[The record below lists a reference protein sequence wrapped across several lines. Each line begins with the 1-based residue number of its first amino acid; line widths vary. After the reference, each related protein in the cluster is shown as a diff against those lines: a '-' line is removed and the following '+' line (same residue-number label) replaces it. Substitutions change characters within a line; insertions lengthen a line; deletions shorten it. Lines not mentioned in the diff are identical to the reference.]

1 MKKIF
6 NFTKKKKGSP
16 SASDTGSV
24 LSVGYDLKE
33 KDLGK
38 VHKAAFT
45 GDVSKLRQ
53 LAKKNDLNQL
63 DKENRTAL
71 HVACVHGHTEVVQFL
86 VESKVKLNLCDNQ
99 NRSALMKAVQCQQD
113 RCVSILLEHE
123 ADPNLVDING
133 NTALHLAARIPS
145 LSVALQLLEHEANIN
160 AQNKEGNT
168 PLALSVEENHT
179 EMAEL
184 LLKEGADVNVKN
196 QEQRSSL
203 MIAACSGQISMVRL
217 LLQYNAD
224 ITVKDDKG
232 WSSDDYAVMNGH
244 HACSHL
250 IIEHGTKRKALQ
262 SPSHLPSSKKKQTSL
277 LGSPEAG
284 FSLGGPALDKD
295 DTEDNSHADSISRAS
310 KSGPADSWPSTDEDD
325 ELDLSPKKPQ
335 KVNLKKLMSASKRER
350 KEGDE
355 AEMSELPCG
364 SKQDTGSPEGP
375 AEESEEGEEDD
386 EDEDEEE
393 EDDDDDEEEDEE
405 DNDEEEDDDEEEED
419 EEEEE
424 EEEEEDGD
432 DNAGEE
438 DEEDEES
445 GGEKEEQKDADV
457 AKIQVPDKGIEDPE
471 MAKFTA
477 VKGSE
482 EIPESGVQVSES
494 DLNAEAEVQAEQS
507 AVDLLEEDG
516 VTRNVQSGVIE
527 ETGLQEES
535 AFNERAE
542 CVKID
547 KEEVP
552 EFTSDVTVNVA
563 PESPLCPS
571 PAPRALDVEDD
582 CLVSAIRVES
592 RISDEE
598 EVFSDHFSNPTG
610 ALRTPLQSSG
620 STPRN
625 NRIESNCEDDGEDED
640 WDDEEDEELLEV
652 EKSETVDNDAH
663 FEADTPEFEKANV
676 TSVQSQYDE
685 GDIGDEEHPAT
696 SDLNLDN
703 GVVLHDGTGGVDG
716 DGSDDDDDDDDG
728 GDEDND
734 KDVNEDKYD
743 KQEEINDTK
752 KSSKFLTLL
761 GQKEEPESSD
771 NSWDSVSDK
780 EKAEEMKDGN
790 TLAIVMD
797 DDDTNKDSLLE
808 DNRSPLETT
817 ISSEDGTV
825 KHQGDEEHIPVSMIV
840 GNDDDDQSDDS
851 EHCLN
856 VSDKEED
863 KNQDSD
869 SEVQQMQYDFAS
881 RTVKVTEIS
890 NSDDSQDNSLVEET
904 GDIQLSADN
913 HSEDQQNTVAKLDES
928 SSEGSLSNPTSP
940 SPAHS
945 DLHSPSPS
953 RVIHCPS
960 EDNDQESQITV
971 VDRFIDVKHPSPN
984 LSSLDGIDDCFGLA
998 EETKNDLE
1006 AEKEEHVVF
1015 HEDIPHTDIDDVDLN
1030 SHSDE
1035 DAVKEE
1041 HENLSSEEHLD
1052 ESMHQNISEKGSEQ
1066 ENVSSE
1072 DESEEDD
1079 VAEDDDKAETDH
1091 DEEGSE
1097 HDEEDDNPQKAEKSQ
1112 DKKRDFMSELGIEK
1126 EDEEEDSPWDSESG
1140 SDSPRKKTQDGS
1152 SSPTKSH
1159 KTMASICEE
1168 NNEALL
1174 YIPSFIR
1181 GSKHSRVFSSVGWP
1195 GGQKAAVLKNS
1206 QVEEKEEEEEEEEK
1220 EEGDEEEEEENE
1232 DDEEDEEVKNDQNNK
1247 EKQPNLIHREPVS
1260 VLSTIMHSKG
1270 AEKKTDFMEEL
1281 GLGDVDDLEDASDWD
1296 SASTTS
1302 RASKN
1307 IPACKL
1313 DEELAGETPV
1323 ALPVVQEQDPDT
1335 SSPDVQEPARPE
1347 LKGPSPTATPPLPNP
1362 RTHTAHPGVQSQPQ
1376 PQPQPRTHRNSAQKP
1391 ESDEE
1396 SDWDTNNTSSPTKAT
1411 NPLPNIVKTETATP
1425 PEDGASECS
1434 SEASEPPDMERELL
1448 EAAELDVNRPYHLGP
1463 SKYQSSEHE
1472 KEEQEGKEKEDQ
1484 SNITWEQRYEKIW
1497 VEIEKKE
1504 TKSQYKN
1511 VAAELKERFGEIEQN
1526 ERCESTR
1533 DVELEEEESKEAK
1546 KEMESETAVPESASE
1561 EDSSE
1566 DEGEP
1571 IVRPAARARTVRL
1584 VTIPEQRESG
1594 VEESCSEEPKGASCH
1609 IPTDEDDSEA
1619 DLPHDDFTN
1628 DEDIQQPSPELL
1640 KETERNDQACKHT
1653 ANPSIEANENEAN
1666 TGLPVTCD
1674 LAKEQLTEEAMS
1686 SPVRF
1691 VSELK
1696 IPFSKSEAQ
1705 SSNSEEEVEEGRQ
1718 KCISESGV
1726 AKADDM
1732 KVKSKSTALW
1742 ESSKQPEVEQEKG
1755 KKAETNTSKPIP
1767 EQEGNSDRGSPQK
1780 DDGLEGRDSVSP
1792 RWQTRSPRS
1801 KNRRTPA
1808 DEDEQKRTHGSQGN
1822 LLRVPAPQQARPPF
1836 PVNHRNGDP
1845 LSVFDD
1851 SSLSEVSEDEGRYPS
1866 SRYKTEKSGGELE
1879 MADDFEDLTQSSDT
1893 ATEELDSAASG
1904 YRHASLLINQ
1914 LDSSSI
1920 DSVSMVK
1927 LQNMFREYEHTI
1939 QRERSRHSR
1948 LVDKVSQLEQERSDL
1963 RLLLEETRDNKSSL
1977 EHLRLE
1983 LETDLNN
1990 LKFLLK
1996 QEQEKHQSAS
2006 MLYDKTRE
2014 QLRRKEEQHRAEAEE
2029 RQKVELNMRNLEL
2042 EMRAL
2047 MNTLKQLEEDRN
2059 ETQRLLAHE
2068 RSARALQEELL
2079 NSHLRKQQDIEE
2091 ENLKNLNKSNEVMSQ
2106 LTEVSDRERE
2116 LQQQVCTLQEELS
2129 CVRAELDRSHCHS
2142 QQEESRLSEERDALR
2157 ERLEDA
2163 RRDLKLNEEALTQTV
2178 FQYNGQLSALKA
2190 ECSVVSAKLEHERQ
2204 TRQQL
2209 EAEAE
2214 ASRARLQAALQETE
2228 RCQALRTE
2236 AERALQRERDE
2247 HQRAQDKRSMES
2259 GSQRD
2264 TIQSLSQKL
2273 SKAEARAN
2281 SLENECHRT
2290 ALSVTEKGVLLETV
2304 MREREQA
2311 QARLKELEAALQS
2324 EREQSTRTSA
2334 RHEAVQERLA
2344 QAQSEA
2350 ALLRQ
2355 QLEEANNKGTAK
2367 ERAATDAQ
2375 ERFADVL
2382 NQLRAD
2388 GEERVQLVEERSK
2401 ELATKN
2407 AELREQNYK
2416 LEQEKGERESSL
2428 RQLQQELADS
2438 LKKLSMCEASLEVNT
2453 RYRND
2458 LEEEK
2463 VRTQKELDRLRG
2475 KLQESEEQYV
2485 QGERR
2490 INSLKGSLDEKERE
2504 VISTGQKLQEV
2515 LAASTSTEQT
2525 IKQLEEA
2532 VQRLEIENARLE
2544 AAAKQ
2549 QTNRIE
2555 VLQKEVQ
2562 EANVPSN
2569 SSPGGG
2575 MRHRFEDLVTNLQS
2589 SKMTL
2594 EDQLSREMQK
2604 QSMLS
2609 HNAQDSQALWEE
2621 ELKSRSRIG
2630 LRLAE
2635 LEKEKGEL
2643 SSQMELEKKKAKK
2656 IAEQKKAVDSRLDE
2670 EMKRNTE
2677 LQKEM
2682 YRLRTLVKTAKKK
2695 LREQDGGELASPFG
2709 SLRGETGHRH
2719 SEAEGAISRMKSK
2732 VDDLQVQLEREA
2744 SRCSRLE
2751 EVNKQLKEQLGS
2763 LKSLRRSHE
2772 CLERSKRQ
2780 LEEEVTG
2787 LRRQVES
2794 GLMDQ
2799 SQAEQY
2805 RRETEERARQEIRH
2819 KLEEVNLFL
2828 QTQAASQEA
2837 LEQIKAANEASQR
2850 AQLEQ
2855 RIKEL
2860 EGELSR
2866 VRTNQQDSQVQR
2878 DSSRTEL
2885 ERYKQL
2891 YTEELRLRKSFA
2903 AKLDRSNERL
2913 AEANTKLLSERQR
2926 SKSLLTSSIMNGSLA
2941 GPGLDAA
2948 SLGSV
2953 GAYGASLG
2961 PLNRSLGL
2969 GSPLLGSVGEPPSNR
2984 VEAYLAKMQSE
2995 LEKNIS
3001 KELDCVTA
3009 ELDGGSAR
3017 MSPVGSASESQKNL
3031 NFNINLEQQDPLSRA
3046 TQQYLEVLKKN
3057 YMI

>member
-38 VHKAAFT
+38 VQKAAFT
-45 GDVSKLRQ
+45 GDVTKLRQ

-71 HVACVHGHTEVVQFL
+71 HIACVHGHTEVVQFL

-168 PLALSVEENHT
+168 PLILSVEENHA

-184 LLKEGADVNVKN
+184 LLKEGADINIKN
-196 QEQRSSL
+196 QEQRPPL
-203 MIAACSGQISMVRL
+203 MIAACNGQINMVRL

-224 ITVKDDKG
+224 ITVKDIKG

-250 IIEHGTKRKALQ
+250 IIEHGTKRKSLQ
-262 SPSHLPSSKKKQTSL
+262 SPPHLAPGKKKQASM

-295 DTEDNSHADSISRAS
+295 AAEGTSKEAGKDTEDNSHADSISRAS
-310 KSGPADSWPSTDEDD
+310 RSGPADSWPSTDEDD

-335 KVNLKKLMSASKRER
+335 KVNLKKLMSASKREQ
-350 KEGDE
+350 KEVVVDQDPNK
-355 AEMSELPCG
+355 SWSG
-364 SKQDTGSPEGP
+364 S
-375 AEESEEGEEDD
+375 ESEPNSEG
-386 EDEDEEE
+386 
-393 EDDDDDEEEDEE
+393 
-405 DNDEEEDDDEEEED
+405 
-419 EEEEE
+419 
-424 EEEEEDGD
+424 
-432 DNAGEE
+432 NAIEHR
-438 DEEDEES
+438 
-445 GGEKEEQKDADV
+445 AFAV
-457 AKIQVPDKGIEDPE
+457 ALP
-471 MAKFTA
+471 A
-477 VKGSE
+477 S
-482 EIPESGVQVSES
+482 S
-494 DLNAEAEVQAEQS
+494 
-507 AVDLLEEDG
+507 
-516 VTRNVQSGVIE
+516 
-527 ETGLQEES
+527 
-535 AFNERAE
+535 
-542 CVKID
+542 
-547 KEEVP
+547 
-552 EFTSDVTVNVA
+552 TSPQNPVA
-563 PESPLCPS
+563 PTP
-571 PAPRALDVEDD
+571 
-582 CLVSAIRVES
+582 
-592 RISDEE
+592 IS
-598 EVFSDHFSNPTG
+598 FSKPPQMNS
-610 ALRTPLQSSG
+610 TPLISS
-620 STPRN
+620 
-625 NRIESNCEDDGEDED
+625 
-640 WDDEEDEELLEV
+640 
-652 EKSETVDNDAH
+652 H
-663 FEADTPEFEKANV
+663 
-676 TSVQSQYDE
+676 
-685 GDIGDEEHPAT
+685 
-696 SDLNLDN
+696 
-703 GVVLHDGTGGVDG
+703 
-716 DGSDDDDDDDDG
+716 
-728 GDEDND
+728 
-734 KDVNEDKYD
+734 
-743 KQEEINDTK
+743 
-752 KSSKFLTLL
+752 
-761 GQKEEPESSD
+761 
-771 NSWDSVSDK
+771 K
-780 EKAEEMKDGN
+780 EKA
-790 TLAIVMD
+790 
-797 DDDTNKDSLLE
+797 
-808 DNRSPLETT
+808 
-817 ISSEDGTV
+817 
-825 KHQGDEEHIPVSMIV
+825 
-840 GNDDDDQSDDS
+840 
-851 EHCLN
+851 
-856 VSDKEED
+856 
-863 KNQDSD
+863 
-869 SEVQQMQYDFAS
+869 
-881 RTVKVTEIS
+881 
-890 NSDDSQDNSLVEET
+890 
-904 GDIQLSADN
+904 
-913 HSEDQQNTVAKLDES
+913 
-928 SSEGSLSNPTSP
+928 
-940 SPAHS
+940 
-945 DLHSPSPS
+945 
-953 RVIHCPS
+953 
-960 EDNDQESQITV
+960 
-971 VDRFIDVKHPSPN
+971 
-984 LSSLDGIDDCFGLA
+984 
-998 EETKNDLE
+998 
-1006 AEKEEHVVF
+1006 
-1015 HEDIPHTDIDDVDLN
+1015 
-1030 SHSDE
+1030 
-1035 DAVKEE
+1035 
-1041 HENLSSEEHLD
+1041 
-1052 ESMHQNISEKGSEQ
+1052 
-1066 ENVSSE
+1066 SSE
-1072 DESEEDD
+1072 DEYEEDD
-1079 VAEDDDKAETDH
+1079 IEEEYDKAET
-1091 DEEGSE
+1091 ERSEGSE
-1097 HDEEDDNPQKAEKSQ
+1097 HDEEVEQPQKTEKSQ

-1126 EDEEEDSPWDSESG
+1126 EDDEEDSPWDSESG
-1140 SDSPRKKTQDGS
+1140 SDSPSKKQQHGS
-1152 SSPTKSH
+1152 NSLNKSH
-1159 KTMASICEE
+1159 KAMASICEE
-1168 NNEALL
+1168 SNEALL
-1174 YIPSFIR
+1174 YIPSFLR
-1181 GSKHSRVFSSVGWP
+1181 GSKHSSVFRSVGWP
-1195 GGQKAAVLKNS
+1195 GGQKAVVLMTTRD
-1206 QVEEKEEEEEEEEK
+1206 EEEEEK
-1220 EEGDEEEEEENE
+1220 EEDDVDDDEPEEE
-1232 DDEEDEEVKNDQNNK
+1232 KS
-1247 EKQPNLIHREPVS
+1247 EKQQTLIHREPVS
-1260 VLSTIMHSKG
+1260 VLSKLMDSKD

-1302 RASKN
+1302 KASKN
-1307 IPACKL
+1307 IPAYKL
-1313 DEELAGETPV
+1313 EEELVGETQG
-1323 ALPVVQEQDPDT
+1323 ALPVLPEQELDT
-1335 SSPDVQEPARPE
+1335 SSPEAQEAASTERSR
-1347 LKGPSPTATPPLPNP
+1347 PSPAATPPLPSP
-1362 RTHTAHPGVQSQPQ
+1362 RSLTTRTGVQPQ
-1376 PQPQPRTHRNSAQKP
+1376 PQPQPRIHKNPAQKP

-1396 SDWDTNNTSSPTKAT
+1396 SDWDTDNNSSPTKVT
-1411 NPLPNIVKTETATP
+1411 TPLLNIAQTEAETP
-1425 PEDGASECS
+1425 QEDGASDSS
-1434 SEASEPPDMERELL
+1434 SEASGHADQERETLD
-1448 EAAELDVNRPYHLGP
+1448 ASELDVISPCQLGP
-1463 SKYQSSEHE
+1463 SDYQPSELE
-1472 KEEQEGKEKEDQ
+1472 KEERDGIEKEDL
-1484 SNITWEQRYEKIW
+1484 NKTTWEERYEKIW
-1497 VEIEKKE
+1497 VESDKKE

-1511 VAAELKERFGEIEQN
+1511 VAAELKERFGEIQLKKPY
-1526 ERCESTR
+1526 ESDE
-1533 DVELEEEESKEAK
+1533 DVEVKEGEEKEEEK
-1546 KEMESETAVPESASE
+1546 KELKRDTDVPESASE

-1571 IVRPAARARTVRL
+1571 IVRPTARARTVKL
-1584 VTIPEQRESG
+1584 LPIPEQRESG
-1594 VEESCSEEPKGASCH
+1594 LEESCSEEPNGAPSH
-1609 IPTDEDDSEA
+1609 TTSDEGSEA
-1619 DLPHDDFTN
+1619 DLPHDDFTE
-1628 DEDIQQPSPELL
+1628 DQDIQRPTPKPFEEAQNSVHGSGHSVDPSS
-1640 KETERNDQACKHT
+1640 NV
-1653 ANPSIEANENEAN
+1653 NENKGNSGSAGVCGQGAEFK
-1666 TGLPVTCD
+1666 TSQ
-1674 LAKEQLTEEAMS
+1674 ESSEEADRS
-1686 SPVRF
+1686 HLLF
-1691 VSELK
+1691 VGELEV
-1696 IPFSKSEAQ
+1696 PP
-1705 SSNSEEEVEEGRQ
+1705 SNSEALSPNSDEEAELEALQR
-1718 KCISESGV
+1718 CMTESAV
-1726 AKADDM
+1726 AKTDDM
-1732 KVKSKSTALW
+1732 REKPKTAALW
-1742 ESSKQPEVEQEKG
+1742 DSGGSRKQTDADQGKG
-1755 KKAETNTSKPIP
+1755 KKADTNPGKPKP
-1767 EQEGNSDRGSPQK
+1767 EQEGKSDSGSHQK
-1780 DDGLEGRDSVSP
+1780 DDGLEKRDSVSP

-1801 KNRRTPA
+1801 TNRRTTE
-1808 DEDEQKRTHGSQGN
+1808 DEDEQKRAFGSQGN
-1822 LLRVPAPQQARPPF
+1822 LLHVPAPRQARPPI
-1836 PVNHRNGDP
+1836 PVNHHNGDP

-1866 SRYKTEKSGGELE
+1866 SRHKTEKSGGELE

-1893 ATEELDSAASG
+1893 ATEELDSTASG
-1904 YRHASLLINQ
+1904 YRHATLLISQ
-1914 LDSSSI
+1914 LDVSSI

-1927 LQNMFREYEHTI
+1927 LQNIFRDYEHTI
-1939 QRERSRHSR
+1939 HKERDRHSR
-1948 LVDKVSQLEQERSDL
+1948 LVDKISQLEQERTDL
-1963 RLLLEETRDNKSSL
+1963 RLLLEEIRESRSSL

-2014 QLRRKEEQHRAEAEE
+2014 QLRRKEEEHRAEAEE

-2047 MNTLKQLEEDRN
+2047 MNTMKQLEEDRN

-2106 LTEVSDRERE
+2106 LTESSDRERE
-2116 LQQQVCTLQEELS
+2116 LHQQISALQEELS
-2129 CVRAELDRSHCHS
+2129 CVRAELERVQSHS
-2142 QQEESRLSEERDALR
+2142 QQEESRLAEERDALR

-2163 RRDLKLNEEALTQTV
+2163 RRDLKLSEEALAQTV

-2204 TRQQL
+2204 ARQQL

-2228 RCQALRTE
+2228 RCQAARAD
-2236 AERALQRERDE
+2236 AERSLQRERDE
-2247 HQRAQDKRSMES
+2247 HQRAHDKRSVES
-2259 GSQRD
+2259 SSQRD

-2290 ALSVTEKGVLLETV
+2290 SLSVAEKSVLLETAV
-2304 MREREQA
+2304 REREQA
-2311 QARLKELEAALQS
+2311 QARVKEREAALQS
-2324 EREQSTRTSA
+2324 EREQASRTTA

-2344 QAQSEA
+2344 QAQSET

-2355 QLEEANNKGTAK
+2355 QLEEAHNKGTAK

-2388 GEERVQLVEERSK
+2388 GEERVQLVEERNK
-2401 ELATKN
+2401 ELVAKN
-2407 AELREQNYK
+2407 TELREQNYK

-2453 RYRND
+2453 RYRSD

-2463 VRTQKELDRLRG
+2463 TRTQKDLDRLRG
-2475 KLQESEEQYV
+2475 KLQETEEQYM
-2485 QGERR
+2485 QAERR
-2490 INSLKGSLDEKERE
+2490 INGLKGSLDEKERE

-2515 LAASTSTEQT
+2515 LAASACTDQT
-2525 IKQLEEA
+2525 VKQLEEA
-2532 VQRLEIENARLE
+2532 VQRLEIDNARLE

-2555 VLQKEVQ
+2555 VLQKEAQ
-2562 EANVPSN
+2562 EANVV
-2569 SSPGGG
+2569 
-2575 MRHRFEDLVTNLQS
+2575 RHRLEDLVTNLQS

-2643 SSQMELEKKKAKK
+2643 SNQMELEKKKVKK
-2656 IAEQKKAVDSRLDE
+2656 IAEQKKAVDARLDQ

-2695 LREQDGGELASPFG
+2695 LREQDGGELGSPLG
-2709 SLRGETGHRH
+2709 SLRGELGHRH
-2719 SEAEGAISRMKSK
+2719 SEAEGAISRMKTK
-2732 VDDLQVQLEREA
+2732 VDELQVQLEREA

-2751 EVNKQLKEQLGS
+2751 EVNRQLKEQLGS
-2763 LKSLRRSHE
+2763 LKSLSRSHE
-2772 CLERSKRQ
+2772 RLERSKRQ

-2787 LRRQVES
+2787 LRRQVEA

-2866 VRTNQQDSQVQR
+2866 VRSNQQDSLVQR

-2885 ERYKQL
+2885 ERYRQL
-2891 YTEELRLRKSFA
+2891 YTEELRLRKSLA
-2903 AKLDRSNERL
+2903 AKLERSNERL

-2926 SKSLLTSSIMNGSLA
+2926 SKSLLTSSLMNGSLA
-2941 GPGLDAA
+2941 GPALDTA

-2969 GSPLLGSVGEPPSNR
+2969 GSPLLGSVGEPQSNR

-3001 KELDCVTA
+3001 KELDYATA
-3009 ELDGGSAR
+3009 EMEGDSAR
-3017 MSPVGSASESQKNL
+3017 MSPVGSACGSQKNL
-3031 NFNINLEQQDPLSRA
+3031 NLNLNLEQQDPLSRA

>member
-295 DTEDNSHADSISRAS
+295 AAEGSSKEAGKDTEDNSHADSISRAS
-310 KSGPADSWPSTDEDD
+310 KTGPADSWPSTDEDD

-350 KEGDE
+350 KE
-355 AEMSELPCG
+355 
-364 SKQDTGSPEGP
+364 
-375 AEESEEGEEDD
+375 
-386 EDEDEEE
+386 
-393 EDDDDDEEEDEE
+393 
-405 DNDEEEDDDEEEED
+405 
-419 EEEEE
+419 
-424 EEEEEDGD
+424 
-432 DNAGEE
+432 
-438 DEEDEES
+438 
-445 GGEKEEQKDADV
+445 V
-457 AKIQVPDKGIEDPE
+457 
-471 MAKFTA
+471 
-477 VKGSE
+477 
-482 EIPESGVQVSES
+482 
-494 DLNAEAEVQAEQS
+494 
-507 AVDLLEEDG
+507 
-516 VTRNVQSGVIE
+516 
-527 ETGLQEES
+527 
-535 AFNERAE
+535 
-542 CVKID
+542 
-547 KEEVP
+547 
-552 EFTSDVTVNVA
+552 
-563 PESPLCPS
+563 
-571 PAPRALDVEDD
+571 
-582 CLVSAIRVES
+582 
-592 RISDEE
+592 
-598 EVFSDHFSNPTG
+598 
-610 ALRTPLQSSG
+610 
-620 STPRN
+620 
-625 NRIESNCEDDGEDED
+625 
-640 WDDEEDEELLEV
+640 
-652 EKSETVDNDAH
+652 
-663 FEADTPEFEKANV
+663 
-676 TSVQSQYDE
+676 
-685 GDIGDEEHPAT
+685 
-696 SDLNLDN
+696 
-703 GVVLHDGTGGVDG
+703 
-716 DGSDDDDDDDDG
+716 
-728 GDEDND
+728 
-734 KDVNEDKYD
+734 
-743 KQEEINDTK
+743 
-752 KSSKFLTLL
+752 
-761 GQKEEPESSD
+761 
-771 NSWDSVSDK
+771 
-780 EKAEEMKDGN
+780 
-790 TLAIVMD
+790 
-797 DDDTNKDSLLE
+797 
-808 DNRSPLETT
+808 
-817 ISSEDGTV
+817 
-825 KHQGDEEHIPVSMIV
+825 
-840 GNDDDDQSDDS
+840 
-851 EHCLN
+851 
-856 VSDKEED
+856 
-863 KNQDSD
+863 
-869 SEVQQMQYDFAS
+869 
-881 RTVKVTEIS
+881 
-890 NSDDSQDNSLVEET
+890 
-904 GDIQLSADN
+904 
-913 HSEDQQNTVAKLDES
+913 
-928 SSEGSLSNPTSP
+928 
-940 SPAHS
+940 
-945 DLHSPSPS
+945 
-953 RVIHCPS
+953 
-960 EDNDQESQITV
+960 V
-971 VDRFIDVKHPSPN
+971 VDR
-984 LSSLDGIDDCFGLA
+984 
-998 EETKNDLE
+998 
-1006 AEKEEHVVF
+1006 
-1015 HEDIPHTDIDDVDLN
+1015 
-1030 SHSDE
+1030 
-1035 DAVKEE
+1035 DADK
-1041 HENLSSEEHLD
+1041 SWS
-1052 ESMHQNISEKGSEQ
+1052 GSESEPNNEGSAMACSLALPASNSSSQ
-1066 ENVSSE
+1066 NPVASLSFSKPSKPQMTRLPLFSSQKENVSSE
-1072 DESEEDD
+1072 DESEKDD

-1168 NNEALL
+1168 NNE
-1174 YIPSFIR
+1174 
-1181 GSKHSRVFSSVGWP
+1181 
-1195 GGQKAAVLKNS
+1195 VLKNS

-1220 EEGDEEEEEENE
+1220 EEGDEEEEEEENE

-1335 SSPDVQEPARPE
+1335 SSPDVQEPARPK

-2142 QQEESRLSEERDALR
+2142 QQEEGRLSEERDALR

-2562 EANVPSN
+2562 EANV
-2569 SSPGGG
+2569 

-2866 VRTNQQDSQVQR
+2866 VRTNQQDSQEQR

-2969 GSPLLGSVGEPPSNR
+2969 GSPLLGSVGEPSSNR

-3017 MSPVGSASESQKNL
+3017 MSPVGSASGSQKNL